1 MADFSPLLSSCI
13 SKMWEKGSIH
23 FASQLNILR
32 VVVYNVEHN
41 LWSVLLHWI
50 LYIQI
55 KIFFSSTL
63 FDPCYQDKGFNI
75 KLHSSYKFGESTT
88 KKDLA

>member
-41 LWSVLLHWI
+41 L
-50 LYIQI
+50 
-55 KIFFSSTL
+55 
-63 FDPCYQDKGFNI
+63 
-75 KLHSSYKFGESTT
+75 
-88 KKDLA
+88 